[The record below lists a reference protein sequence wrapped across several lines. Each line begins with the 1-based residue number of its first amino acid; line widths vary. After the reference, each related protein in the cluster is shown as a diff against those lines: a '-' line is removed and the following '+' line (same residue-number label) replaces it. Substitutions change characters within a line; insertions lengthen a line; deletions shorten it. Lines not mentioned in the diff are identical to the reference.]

1 MKNYISIYVLP
12 MAMTSGS
19 IGIQKCELDVNVA
32 IATRWLRR
40 RAICPSA
47 FGKSCL
53 GDCVLHHRQLR
64 P

>member
-1 MKNYISIYVLP
+1 

-19 IGIQKCELDVNVA
+19 IGVEKSELDVNVT

-40 RAICPSA
+40 PSICPSA

-53 GDCVLHHRQLR
+53 GDYVLHHRQLR